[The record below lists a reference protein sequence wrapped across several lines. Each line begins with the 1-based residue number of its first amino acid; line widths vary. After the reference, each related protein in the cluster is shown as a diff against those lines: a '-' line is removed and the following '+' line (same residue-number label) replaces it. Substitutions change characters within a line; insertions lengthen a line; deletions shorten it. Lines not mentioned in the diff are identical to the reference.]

1 MEAKGKRLL
10 EILNL
15 TPSPFYKDLSLSR
28 DGTEII
34 LTAGI
39 EQSVIFETTILSLRQ
54 RPNYVNDSD
63 YEDFAGNNIYMFFSI
78 PEAYKVECAKIH
90 ELENQKKNENEPSE
104 IFIMPPIEIDWT
116 KMSGIQNTLNWRI
129 YEEFDKVFDKVFEEK
144 RQLEMIKQEE
154 LDAQTKIDEIKKK
167 QAKIRVSINEQ
178 RERQEALSIRID
190 KLIQKE
196 KEFEERES
204 DEENDPEPVEV
215 KVDGKVAF
223 ICRCGNYSSTGNI
236 SECSILCDSPD
247 NGPKLS
253 VEDIHQLLHQK
264 LGL

>member
-54 RPNYVNDSD
+54 RPNYLNDSD

-104 IFIMPPIEIDWT
+104 IFIMPTIEIDWT

-178 RERQEALSIRID
+178 RE
-190 KLIQKE
+190 
-196 KEFEERES
+196 S

-253 VEDIHQLLHQK
+253 DKDIHQLLHQK
-264 LGL
+264 LHQKLGL